1 MLDHKHLIAKGK
13 LQHKLSVENV
23 TDIINKLVTALDMKY
38 VEGMP
43 INPSVGYEPN
53 EHPGVSGVGII
64 TTSHIVIHTWDN
76 TLDYQL
82 DIYSC
87 KSFEKEDVDLV
98 LSSYGLV
105 ESSAKLF
112 NRSYKIEQLW
122 QKEED
127 QAKEQQL

>member
-13 LQHKLSVENV
+13 LQRKLSVEDV
-23 TDIINKLVTALDMKY
+23 TDII
-38 VEGMP
+38 
-43 INPSVGYEPN
+43 
-53 EHPGVSGVGII
+53 SGVGII
-64 TTSHIVIHTWDN
+64 TTSHIVVHTWDN

-82 DIYSC
+82 DVYSC
-87 KSFEKEDVDLV
+87 KSFKKEDVDLV
-98 LSSYGLV
+98 LSSYGLI